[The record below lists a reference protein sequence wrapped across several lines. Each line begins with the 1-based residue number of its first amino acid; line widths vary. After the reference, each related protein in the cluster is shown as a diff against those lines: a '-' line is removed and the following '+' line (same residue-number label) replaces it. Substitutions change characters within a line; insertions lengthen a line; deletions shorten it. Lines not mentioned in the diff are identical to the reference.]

1 MPTLEFPK
9 EGILNV
15 PQEVQPTVEE
25 RKDCDLKLNNIPE
38 STKDRLHR
46 MFAEGN
52 EREKILY
59 NILTE
64 CLIEVKSDFMW
75 QDTGNVAI
83 EFVNYGKASGIDAT
97 KAEYWI
103 IELHKR
109 LPDGTTTVHTRL
121 LESVADLKEKVKNTR
136 IVNGGD
142 NNASRMYLVPLKKF
156 IQVD

>member
-1 MPTLEFPK
+1 MADA
-9 EGILNV
+9 
-15 PQEVQPTVEE
+15 Q
-25 RKDCDLKLNNIPE
+25 
-38 STKDRLHR
+38 
-46 MFAEGN
+46 
-52 EREKILY
+52 
-59 NILTE
+59 
-64 CLIEVKSDFMW
+64 
-75 QDTGNVAI
+75 
-83 EFVNYGKASGIDAT
+83 IDANRGNDLVVNPEDT
-97 KAEYWI
+97 FF